1 MCIGSLSR
9 WFKSVVGKLVKLFLI
24 TAEYYTKRSSFQV
37 SQREKSKMKTPSIL
51 VVDDEE
57 KNIKLIKGMLMKENY
72 NFHGCP
78 NAEEAL
84 KFLQDHK
91 PDLILLDILMP
102 GIDGFELC
110 RMLKKNVSTRIIPV
124 VMVTALKEREDRKK
138 ALDAGAEDFL
148 NKPLDQFELIARVKS
163 LLRIKSYH
171 DELINSYT
179 EITKKNEALVK
190 EIAERKRT
198 ESSLRQSEEKYR
210 ELVNHAPTGIC
221 EVDVQKARF
230 ISVNKVMCDYTGYT
244 REGFLE
250 LKPLDLF
257 TKESKKLFM
266 ETQQKVIQGEK
277 VSEIAEYKI
286 KCKNGSEFWVIL
298 NSKLSFDQGRP
309 NKITFVAHDITK
321 LKRAEE
327 EKKRLEDQLHKA
339 QKMEAIGTLA
349 GGVAHDLNNIL
360 SGVLSYPE
368 LLLMD
373 LPQDSPLR
381 KPIETIQESG
391 KKAAAIVDDLL
402 TMARRGVTV
411 SEVVNLND
419 IISNYLVSPA
429 FEKLK
434 TFHPLVKFE
443 TKLCSEL
450 MNIQGSSIHLFKT
463 IMNLV
468 SNAAEAMSDGGLLT
482 ISTKNRY
489 MDQPVRGYNE
499 IQKGDYVL
507 IEVSDT
513 GTGIAPADLPRLFE
527 PFFTKKVMGRSGTGL
542 GMAVVWGTVK
552 DHKGYIDV
560 ESLQGKGTTIHLY
573 FPVTGKEIV
582 DSKKDYPVENYMG
595 NGESILLIDDE
606 KNQRDIASTIL
617 SQLNYSVNT
626 VASGE
631 AAVEHIKN
639 HKADL
644 LVFDMIMDPGIDGLE
659 TYKEILKLNPKQKAV
674 ITSGFSETDRVKE
687 AQRLGAGQ
695 YIKKPYTIEG
705 IGMAVKSAFDPNPA
719 AD

>member
-1 MCIGSLSR
+1 
-9 WFKSVVGKLVKLFLI
+9 
-24 TAEYYTKRSSFQV
+24 
-37 SQREKSKMKTPSIL
+37 MKTPSIL

-72 NFHGCP
+72 NFNGCP
-78 NAEEAL
+78 NGEEAL
-84 KFLQDHK
+84 KFLQCHK

-110 RMLKKNVSTRIIPV
+110 RMIKKNVSTRIIPI

-148 NKPLDQFELIARVKS
+148 TKPLDQFELIARVKS

-179 EITKKNEALVK
+179 EITKKNEELVR

-198 ESSLRQSEEKYR
+198 ENSLRQSEEKYR
-210 ELVNHAPTGIC
+210 ELVNHAPTGIY
-221 EVDVQKARF
+221 EVDVQNARF
-230 ISVNKVMCDYTGYT
+230 INVNKVMCDYTGYT

-266 ETQQKVIQGEK
+266 ETQQKVIHGEK

-286 KCKNGSEFWVIL
+286 QCKDGSEFWVIL
-298 NSKLSFDQGRP
+298 NSKIGYDQGRP
-309 NKITFVAHDITK
+309 NKITFVVHDITK
-321 LKRAEE
+321 LKQAEE
-327 EKKRLEDQLHKA
+327 EKKKLEEQLHKA

-368 LLLMD
+368 FLLMD

-381 KPIETIQESG
+381 KPIETIEESG

-411 SEVVNLND
+411 SEVINLND
-419 IISNYLVSPA
+419 IISNYLASPA

-434 TFHPLVKFE
+434 AFHPLVNFEAKFA
-443 TKLCSEL
+443 SEL
-450 MNIQGSSIHLFKT
+450 MNIQGSPVHLFKT

-482 ISTKNRY
+482 ISTKNQY
-489 MDQPVRGYNE
+489 IDQPVRGYNDVQ
-499 IQKGDYVL
+499 IGDYVL
-507 IEVSDT
+507 LEVSDT
-513 GTGIAPADLPRLFE
+513 GIGISPGDLPRLFE
-527 PFFTKKVMGRSGTGL
+527 PFFTKKIMGRSGTGL

-560 ESLQGKGTTIHLY
+560 ESCQGKGTTINLY
-573 FPVTGKEIV
+573 FPVTRKEIV
-582 DSKKDYPVENYMG
+582 ESKKDYPIENYMG

-606 KNQRDIASTIL
+606 KNQREIASTIL

-626 VASGE
+626 VACGE
-631 AAVEHIKN
+631 AAVEYIKN
-639 HKADL
+639 NKADL

-659 TYKEILKLNPKQKAV
+659 TFKEILKMNPKQKAV

-705 IGMAVKSAFDPNPA
+705 IGMAVKSALDRDSA
-719 AD
+719 AV